1 MPNTQSAY
9 EWLKARSAEAVED
22 AEPVDAEAVV
32 GEPVVAEPVVAEPV
46 VEGPERERAARA
58 EIDRLRGEIEQLV
71 TDAADTTD
79 SDSLG
84 TAIDAVSRLQ
94 VVTANLDA
102 CNPPKG
108 EHLGRA
114 LTELADRRLQGH
126 ADAIERGMT
135 YTADNTLRLLRN

>member
-1 MPNTQSAY
+1 MPTTQSAY
-9 EWLKARSAEAVED
+9 EWLKARSAEPVEPELL
-22 AEPVDAEAVV
+22 EP
-32 GEPVVAEPVVAEPV
+32 EPV
-46 VEGPERERAARA
+46 VEGPERERDARA
-58 EIDRLRGEIEQLV
+58 EIDRLRGEIEDLV
-71 TDAADTTD
+71 GNAADATE
-79 SDSLG
+79 SLG

-114 LTELADRRLQGH
+114 LTDLADRRLQGH

-135 YTADNTLRLLRN
+135 YTADNTLRLLRTDRKQ